1 MAHCFPIRLPPRLH
15 AGSDAYPGWS
25 QSQCRLQ
32 RVFICTGFSTA
43 LTKFFGAYLNQNSR
57 DWYSTARVSKRPSH
71 KVNRLLTRA
80 VLYRRPNVACY
91 DLGVT
96 PNNLARLYPS
106 RRVLRPPAMSAGFL
120 QHHCLDSTL
129 KNGIRESWPFL
140 RLSGGG
146 GKGLDLQMLLRR
158 RSDGLNLGRRF
169 NAG

>member
-91 DLGVT
+91 DLAALVREFLILKRALVPCIIAT
-96 PNNLARLYPS
+96 ACCLSLAN
-106 RRVLRPPAMSAGFL
+106 RVAG
-120 QHHCLDSTL
+120 
-129 KNGIRESWPFL
+129 
-140 RLSGGG
+140 RLSFASTYYFSPP
-146 GKGLDLQMLLRR
+146 LSPAL
-158 RSDGLNLGRRF
+158 
-169 NAG
+169 A

>member
-96 PNNLARLYPS
+96 PNNLVNAVLSPTRDVDSYSEHFWIS
-106 RRVLRPPAMSAGFL
+106 RQRKQTNEKKKVSENVLRRA
-120 QHHCLDSTL
+120 
-129 KNGIRESWPFL
+129 
-140 RLSGGG
+140 
-146 GKGLDLQMLLRR
+146 R
-158 RSDGLNLGRRF
+158 RSRF
-169 NAG
+169 IQFER

>member
-96 PNNLARLYPS
+96 PNNLVNAVFSQLISTIVSSTRKWSAR
-106 RRVLRPPAMSAGFL
+106 GFCNNTVGHAASS
-120 QHHCLDSTL
+120 Q
-129 KNGIRESWPFL
+129 
-140 RLSGGG
+140 
-146 GKGLDLQMLLRR
+146 
-158 RSDGLNLGRRF
+158 
-169 NAG
+169 